1 MTARE
6 RVRSVQRQLSLIVGS
21 SALFWGAAALFA
33 GLSIAAGINA
43 FVPMAPLV
51 RGALP
56 IIAVLIGLAVL
67 AWVAWRGRFAWTFN
81 KVALWI
87 EEQAPELRYAL
98 VTAVDPRYA
107 DTVAAKMDPVVS
119 RVDTGVFVRRTATR
133 SVLPALAALIVTA
146 VIYFMIPSVYRPK
159 PDLAGILSGT
169 PSPVVMGNRLSPLNG
184 TLTPPAYT
192 GWRSKNFVN
201 PSTIAGLMGSRVVL
215 TGRGTPDGIVA
226 TLTPPPDPT
235 KPPPVPTPLP
245 VTAGGDGWRV
255 VFMMNDSIPAL
266 LQLTDRKYKAQ
277 VVIAPQ
283 PDEPPTARLLSPER
297 DTTYRDIKG
306 NLVLNVSLADAVGL
320 SRTYYEVIV
329 SNLGGGGGDAAES
342 RQCHIGEKQLG
353 GTTGSNALTLPFTG
367 YFCADSTGKPLKLKE
382 GDQISVRAVVYDNNT
397 FNGPGIGYSE
407 ARTIRFA
414 LKSEYD
420 SLSINAAPPSADT
433 ALLSLRMLIGK
444 TDTLYNIVRGTV
456 ERKIYEDSSQTL
468 GGVANM
474 IKGKIQRIIDE
485 QSGGG
490 EVNVNPLLD
499 TAVNNMTEAE
509 TDFLIAEPGQAL
521 PLLKNAWRLLKQYQ
535 ELAKKHIPRGK
546 LKVDL
551 VNIDRVRMS
560 GEDTSG
566 HPLPRNANP
575 RQYSLRDRL
584 RFQYTS
590 ALDQLRTDP
599 ASAIPSFELMS
610 AQVLRSDP
618 VLAKSLGEVVEAIN
632 NKKDVSLPLER
643 VRRQLEGAV
652 TVIDTLPR
660 WSGAW

>member
-1 MTARE
+1 
-6 RVRSVQRQLSLIVGS
+6 
-21 SALFWGAAALFA
+21 
-33 GLSIAAGINA
+33 
-43 FVPMAPLV
+43 
-51 RGALP
+51 
-56 IIAVLIGLAVL
+56 
-67 AWVAWRGRFAWTFN
+67 
-81 KVALWI
+81 
-87 EEQAPELRYAL
+87 
-98 VTAVDPRYA
+98 
-107 DTVAAKMDPVVS
+107 
-119 RVDTGVFVRRTATR
+119 
-133 SVLPALAALIVTA
+133 
-146 VIYFMIPSVYRPK
+146 
-159 PDLAGILSGT
+159 
-169 PSPVVMGNRLSPLNG
+169 
-184 TLTPPAYT
+184 
-192 GWRSKNFVN
+192 
-201 PSTIAGLMGSRVVL
+201 
-215 TGRGTPDGIVA
+215 
-226 TLTPPPDPT
+226 
-235 KPPPVPTPLP
+235 
-245 VTAGGDGWRV
+245 
-255 VFMMNDSIPAL
+255 L

-560 GEDTSG
+560 GEDTSW